1 MENDF
6 EKHWDGLI
14 YGVGQQREDQEED
27 WNDLDEV
34 VVGGEDQFVQVEE
47 VDQRAEEGHEKDYI
61 FDDGAIPE
69 FGHWFLIEDYT
80 FALGK
85 SEGVGYIVWAL

>member
-14 YGVGQQREDQEED
+14 YGVGQQREDQ
-27 WNDLDEV
+27 NDLDEL
-34 VVGGEDQFVQVEE
+34 VVGGGDQFVQVEE

-85 SEGVGYIVWAL
+85 SEGVDYNVWAL

>member
-1 MENDF
+1 MG
-6 EKHWDGLI
+6 WT
-14 YGVGQQREDQEED
+14 
-27 WNDLDEV
+27 DLWCGATEGGSERPGGTGG
-34 VVGGEDQFVQVEE
+34 GGEDQFVQVEE

-85 SEGVGYIVWAL
+85 SEGVDYNVWAL